1 MPFAPTVSS
10 VELNVMNVVK
20 RFLDQMTR
28 EESTRKSS
36 TPEYGNR
43 ILSEAI
49 TRGISTALID
59 PVVQAAF
66 TIIIDTN
73 ASVVTPIGS
82 TAFATLSAAVRT
94 KGIPNPNLKP

>member
-49 TRGISTALID
+49 TTALID